1 MAGIMR
7 RHTLHG
13 VRAVV
18 RFNWH
23 LLAGALLLATVFL
36 TTAWVLTGI
45 MALLAAVI
53 GLGTLASIVVSLSAT
68 WWAYDA
74 SGLYRMDWIRDEMV
88 GARNAANLHAGFDE
102 TSELLANLFPETA
115 WRVFD
120 FYDPAKHTEISI
132 RRARKAYPP
141 SADTL
146 AITTDSIPLA
156 DGTLD
161 RALLFLAAHEIRDH
175 EERVGLFREI
185 RRALR
190 QDGRVIVTEHL
201 RDAANIA
208 VYSLGAWH
216 FHTRREWLQTFEDA
230 GFRVVSTFSNNLF
243 ITTFLLQPS

>member
-7 RHTLHG
+7 RHALQG
-13 VRAVV
+13 VWAVV

-23 LLAGALLLATVFL
+23 LHAAAIVLAAAFL
-36 TTAWVLTGI
+36 TTAWILTGI

-53 GLGTLASIVVSLSAT
+53 GLGTLASLAISLVAT

-74 SGLYRMDWIRDEMV
+74 SGLYRMDWLREEMV

-102 TSELLANLFPETA
+102 TSELLANIFPETA

-132 RRARKAYPP
+132 RRARKAHPP
-141 SADTL
+141 SEDTL
-146 AITTDSIPLA
+146 AITTGSIPLTDLA
-156 DGTLD
+156 LD

-175 EERVGLFREI
+175 DERVGFFREI

-201 RDAANIA
+201 RDTANIA
-208 VYSLGAWH
+208 AYSLGAWH

-230 GFRVVSTFSNNLF
+230 GFRVVRILPNSQF
-243 ITTFLLQPS
+243 ITTFVLQPS